1 MKSLQMDDCIR
12 NVVSTISYGCLSSD
26 DGATWDAAGER
37 IVQAA
42 PNNDL
47 GYPAA
52 VQLSDGSII
61 TVYYQVDEVGE
72 KTCLMG
78 TRWRV

>member
-1 MKSLQMDDCIR
+1 
-12 NVVSTISYGCLSSD
+12 VYGRRLSPFSQRTCLSSD
-26 DGATWDAAGER
+26 EGATWDADGER

-42 PNNDL
+42 PNDDL

-52 VQLSDGSII
+52 VQLSDGSIM
-61 TVYYQVDEVGE
+61 TVYYQVDEAGE

-78 TRWRV
+78 TRWQL

>member
-1 MKSLQMDDCIR
+1 MD
-12 NVVSTISYGCLSSD
+12 SG
-26 DGATWDAAGER
+26 AAGER